1 MTVCFFTICDSQLQY
16 GLPNSRNL
24 DFIGFKNSFK
34 RFHPEIPLIVF
45 NEKDMADKGV
55 NFYNAKATFG
65 RILSEQYDLV
75 VNIDSD
81 HIVCD
86 RLTEILDGGYE
97 IACPACYNSTY
108 NVVGIKACTGL
119 NGEGEKRW
127 LIDEKDYLHAGLI
140 ASTSK
145 QFWKHYEYVTKKH
158 YEKFTCYE
166 NDTLNLAAYLYPY
179 NVKVLDGSSDYNKNK
194 QWYGSSHLGK
204 EKTFYIENNKVMCEG
219 KRVVAHHFGHG
230 SGKQS
235 YQDVFSPEVVEFIKT
250 NIVC

>member
-1 MTVCFFTICDSQLQY
+1 MTTCFYTICDLEIQR

-24 DFIGFKNSFK
+24 DFVGFRNSFN
-34 RFHPEIPLIVF
+34 RFHPDIDLV
-45 NEKDMADKGV
+45 V
-55 NFYNAKATFG
+55 YNRSDLMQRGLTYYNGKPTFG
-65 RILSEQYDLV
+65 KELSEKYDIV

-81 HIVCD
+81 FLVFE
-86 RLTEILDGGYE
+86 RMEEILAADFE

-145 QFWKHYEYVTKKH
+145 QFWEHYEYVTQKH

-179 NVKVLDGSSDYNKNK
+179 NVKILDGSSDYNKNK
-194 QWYGSSHLGK
+194 QWYGISHLGK

-219 KRVVAHHFGHG
+219 KKVVAHHFGHG